1 MHTGT
6 WGAGQDELWSC
17 TPGSMLPLPM
27 AVQDHGQLER
37 GPQAHTTATRGGL
50 QGHVPSTGT
59 KAMAEMP
66 DGCNLH
72 LKMVP
77 K

>member
-6 WGAGQDELWSC
+6 WGAGQDELWSY